1 MVACNAKKGSE
12 QTQNQEKNYMGCGG
26 SAQRPNA
33 GPNSAA
39 LGVVTKPQTQQ
50 AIVAFAA
57 TQDFVFV
64 KASHLLALAAEPGGK
79 FLRRQDLPDAAIADA
94 STIEQWAAEVEH
106 SVKLRAEYP
115 AEEELQRGMRFPPFV
130 IISYAWLNAMHPD
143 PEGKQLREVL
153 APAIEWYMS
162 ERARYVSGDA
172 YAVKHSSAKEGA
184 RLPAA
189 FTAEGVDFGIFL
201 DYSSI
206 WQKER
211 TEVQTASFGRALGS
225 MDVLYAHQETVVWRL
240 TRLLEGYEGTTP
252 YNGRGWVSRCCSAPL
267 NPSCMRAL
275 PPVSALHMLTSRARV
290 P

>member
-1 MVACNAKKGSE
+1 
-12 QTQNQEKNYMGCGG
+12 MGCSG

-39 LGVVTKPQTQQ
+39 LGVVIKPQTQQ
-50 AIVAFAA
+50 AIVAFTFGNKRKYIDIRSIVAFAA

-64 KASHLLALAAEPGGK
+64 KASHFLALAAEPGGK

-162 ERARYVSGDA
+162 ERARYLSGDA